1 MRIWV
6 DITDASA
13 VVFFAPIV
21 RRLEDAGHTVT
32 LTARRF
38 AGADLVLRRYG
49 LGGVL
54 TTQHRGGG
62 LGTRAVGL
70 VNRTA
75 QLLGSASSGRF
86 DVAAGSHASDFVLTA
101 WALAVPQMT
110 FLEPERPG
118 RSNLVNLRL
127 VDEVAVPEAVPVTML
142 TSAGA
147 PEDRLF
153 RYPGFKEEYYLYD
166 AQPDAEALSR
176 LGVER
181 RRIVGVVRPAAP
193 RTRLSSAGVSP
204 AGEAAPSAQAAP
216 AGEARPA
223 GEATPADDARPADE
237 AAPAAEA
244 RLTGL
249 LRGLAGR
256 RNLTLIVAARDQD
269 QRRRLLA
276 LELPGVIVPDGPVD
290 GVGLMAAADFVVGL
304 GGAMLREAA
313 ALGTPA
319 YTLSSSAG
327 AVEASLLADGRLTR
341 AAGPDDILL
350 RKKDTRTASALPR
363 DPWLFADRLLEL
375 ARRHSRRARLGRLV
389 RDAADE
395 SSPPRV

>member
-1 MRIWV
+1 VRIWV

-101 WALAVPQMT
+101 WTLAVPQMT
-110 FLEPERPG
+110 FLESEHPG

-127 VDEVAVPEAVPVTML
+127 VDEVAVPEAVPVPAL
-142 TSAGA
+142 ISAGGPA
-147 PEDRLF
+147 DKLF

-166 AQPDAEALSR
+166 AQPDPDALRR

-193 RTRLSSAGVSP
+193 RTRLPSGVASP
-204 AGEAAPSAQAAP
+204 PG
-216 AGEARPA
+216 
-223 GEATPADDARPADE
+223 E

-244 RLTGL
+244 RPAAEAPPTAEAWLTGL

-269 QRRRLLA
+269 QRRRLLE
-276 LELPGVIVPDGPVD
+276 LDLPGVIVPDGPVD

-341 AAGPDDILL
+341 AAGPDDVLL
-350 RKKDTRTASALPR
+350 RKKDTRTASAPPR
-363 DPWLFADRLLEL
+363 DPSLFADRLLEL
-375 ARRHSRRARLGRLV
+375 ARRRSRRARLGRLV
-389 RDAADE
+389 RDAVNDPQ
-395 SSPPRV
+395 PPLV

>member
-54 TTQHRGGG
+54 TTQHRGGS

-101 WALAVPQMT
+101 WTLAIPQMT

-127 VDEVAVPEAVPVTML
+127 VDEVAVPEAAPITAL

-147 PEDRLF
+147 PADKLF

-166 AQPDAEALSR
+166 AQPDPEALSR

-204 AGEAAPSAQAAP
+204 AGEASRSADAP
-216 AGEARPA
+216 AGEVRPADDAMPA
-223 GEATPADDARPADE
+223 GEAV
-237 AAPAAEA
+237 PAAEA
-244 RLTGL
+244 RLTAL

-276 LELPGVIVPDGPVD
+276 LDLPGVIVPDGPVD

-304 GGAMLREAA
+304 SGAMLREAA

-375 ARRHSRRARLGRLV
+375 ARRRSRRARLGRLV

-395 SSPPRV
+395 SSPPLV